1 MHGSRSRRRAQCT
14 HTLPRT
20 YPMPYQRAHVPPSP
34 HTGTALP
41 RSFSPNALKG
51 APPGGWDCA
60 GPREDSNGRAHSLH
74 VRQPGTFLPS
84 PFCFPPGERVQLVQL
99 PLPCR
104 FTSSA
109 QGPWG
114 EFYLICEQGNGS
126 EHARLGSACILGTS
140 LHSQHAVLL
149 CNPCPKS
156 CLGGLPHWEAC
167 PPASQHSPAGWGSLP
182 QPKFP

>member
-1 MHGSRSRRRAQCT
+1 MHAHTAQDIPHAVPTCT
-14 HTLPRT
+14 H
-20 YPMPYQRAHVPPSP
+20 PPISP
-34 HTGTALP
+34 HWNGPPPVLLSQRP
-41 RSFSPNALKG
+41 QG
-51 APPGGWDCA
+51 APPGGRDCA

-99 PLPCR
+99 PLPCC

-114 EFYLICEQGNGS
+114 EFYLICEQGKGS
-126 EHARLGSACILGTS
+126 EHARLGSARILGTS

-156 CLGGLPHWEAC
+156 CLGGLPRWEAC

-182 QPKFP
+182 KPKFP